1 MGSYKNFEMVNALG
15 VHGVDNEVLN
25 DADQYLREHKILELF
40 EDLTTLLAYKQ
51 PDNMEG
57 FLIQQIESRVKNG
70 TRSIV
75 YTEAEINNIFTLYDL
90 KNSGHISKEQCREA
104 LTTLANSEFHFTKA
118 QEASI
123 PTKVDMFTFMK
134 ICDDVLGIKPQ

>member
-1 MGSYKNFEMVNALG
+1 MGSFINFEMNALQ
-15 VHGVDNEVLN
+15 VNEVDNEVLN
-25 DADQYLREHKILELF
+25 DADQHLREHKILELF

-51 PDNMEG
+51 PDNLEG
-57 FLIQQIESRVKNG
+57 FLVQQIEARVKNG

-75 YTEAEINNIFTLYDL
+75 YTEAEMQNIFTLYDL
-90 KNSGHISKEQCREA
+90 KNSGHITKEQCRKA
-104 LTTLANSEFHFTKA
+104 LTTLANSEFHFTRA

-134 ICDDVLGIKPQ
+134 ICDDILNIKPN